1 MNYKE
6 IGLLLHGHGILC
18 LLIVLAISVF
28 PHNLLEPEL
37 VLLVYLVL
45 LDNLVATFFEVVII
59 RYHALRREAKH
70 PLRIASPEI
79 LGGRCPLGG
88 LQSKAHSL
96 ALFLVLILITRWRG
110 TQKWLFGARTV
121 LTTTA
126 SSPEFSALTEEDG
139 LA

>member
-1 MNYKE
+1 MTYKE

-28 PHNLLEPEL
+28 PHNLLEPKL

-45 LDNLVATFFEVVII
+45 LDNLVTTFFKVVII
-59 RYHALRREAKH
+59 RYHALRRETKH
-70 PLRIASPEI
+70 PLRIASPKI

-88 LQSKAHSL
+88 LQREAHFFV
-96 ALFLVLILITRWRG
+96 LFLVLIQITGGRG
-110 TQKWLFGARTV
+110 TQKWLFRARTV
-121 LTTTA
+121 LATTT